1 MDVSRDYYRASIQQL
16 VERGAQAIILGCT
29 EIMLLVGAA
38 DSSVPIL
45 DTTQLHALA
54 AVDFAL
60 SSAPLTAEKQAKTAG
75 VTDGQR
81 SQRSADS
88 FGEGL
93 ASASRRRHLTNNGRY
108 SSGSRSSIRA
118 STIAS
123 RTITRLSN
131 LAPVGARKS

>member
-29 EIMLLVGAA
+29 EIMLLAGAA

-60 SSAPLTAEKQAKTAG
+60 SGAPLTAENKPRPRR
-75 VTDGQR
+75 VDGR
-81 SQRSADS
+81 STQSAV
-88 FGEGL
+88 
-93 ASASRRRHLTNNGRY
+93 R
-108 SSGSRSSIRA
+108 
-118 STIAS
+118 
-123 RTITRLSN
+123 
-131 LAPVGARKS
+131 